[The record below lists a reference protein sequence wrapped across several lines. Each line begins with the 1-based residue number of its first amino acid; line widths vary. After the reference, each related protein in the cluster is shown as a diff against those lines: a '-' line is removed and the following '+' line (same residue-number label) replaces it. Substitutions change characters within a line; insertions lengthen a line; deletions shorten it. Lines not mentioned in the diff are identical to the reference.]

1 VPTYWEVLPKRLG
14 ERENGVMRRIW
25 FGLSVV
31 ALPVALLA
39 TAFGLWLLATPDYDG
54 GRQAVG
60 GLALAVGIPLLIFAA
75 AGLLLGE
82 RYRPH

>member
-1 VPTYWEVLPKRLG
+1 V
-14 ERENGVMRRIW
+14 RRIW

-31 ALPVALLA
+31 ALPVASLA

-60 GLALAVGIPLLIFAA
+60 VMALAVGIPLLIFAA
-75 AGLLLGE
+75 AGLLRGK
-82 RYRPH
+82 RDRPRKS